1 MKVNLSSEFQT
12 FDEVVEK
19 NGYEFAY
26 KEYRDAA
33 FDIIKNNPV
42 GYFKTVG
49 LFTYRGL
56 FQINLTM
63 SKTFK
68 ILILIN

>member
-1 MKVNLSSEFQT
+1 MIV
-12 FDEVVEK
+12 DK

-56 FQINLTM
+56 FPEINLTI

-68 ILILIN
+68 KY